1 MTAMPAAAATTAAA
15 EMMLPRK
22 RVDYRPWYVLAAIL
36 ALTWLWVGD
45 SATWLTLTVA
55 GLAMGMLLFIMASGL
70 TMVFGLMGVMNF
82 GHGAFITVGAYAATL
97 VLLRLGDWL
106 QADAIGLNAAALG
119 LALVAAIAVTAA
131 LGWIYERLIIRPVYG
146 NALMQILIT
155 FGAATVLQELVTAIW
170 GAELIPLTR
179 PAAFDGAWVFG
190 DAVIEKFRVL
200 CAAAGL
206 LVFGA
211 MMLILHGTRIGLLV
225 RAGVANGEMVQAL
238 GYRVRTLFVGVSV
251 AGAALAGMGGVL
263 WGLYRQELTTSI
275 GASSLVSI
283 LIVII
288 IGGMGSVGGCFLASL
303 LVALASNYV
312 GFLAPKAA
320 LLSEVGLML
329 VVLAWR
335 PRGLYP
341 ITH

>member
-1 MTAMPAAAATTAAA
+1 MTALPPAAAAA
-15 EMMLPRK
+15 ELMLPRR
-22 RVDYRPWYVLAAIL
+22 RVDYLPLYALLAVLAA
-36 ALTWLWVGD
+36 ALLWVGD
-45 SATWLTLTVA
+45 GATWLTLTVA

-97 VLLRLGDWL
+97 VLLRVSDWL
-106 QADAIGLNAAALG
+106 QAPSVWLNCAALG
-119 LALVAAIAVTAA
+119 LAVLVAMAVTAL
-131 LGWIYERLIIRPVYG
+131 LGWLYERLVIRRVYG

-155 FGAATVLQELVTAIW
+155 FGAATVVQELVTAIW

-179 PAAFDGAWVFG
+179 PAVLDGAFVLG
-190 DAVIEKFRVL
+190 EAEIEKFRLL
-200 CAAAGL
+200 CAMAGL

-211 MMLILHGTRIGLLV
+211 MMLVLHGTRIGLLV
-225 RAGVANGEMVQAL
+225 RAGVENGEMVEAL
-238 GYRVRTLFVGVSV
+238 GYRVRTLFVGVFV
-251 AGAALAGMGGVL
+251 AGSALAGMGGVL
-263 WGLYRQELTTSI
+263 WGLYRQELTTGI

-288 IGGMGSVGGCFLASL
+288 VGGLGSVGGCFLASL

-341 ITH
+341 VTH